1 MWLSPLQ
8 SLCSITVKSFCF
20 WIPAL
25 RIFCIRSLVTLVFT
39 CNLYIILLSLIFWDG
54 AEIVCF
60 YFSVAYVCLIF
71 ICSWYAFSL
80 SLCCC
85 SVVDSTHLDLL
96 DLCRKPLRFD
106 VIKVVF
112 YIKMSCENSR
122 YSCYPNILLWILFL
136 KFIFQGFL
144 CMWWCFIIPAVFE

>member
-1 MWLSPLQ
+1 MTFTLAKSLQ
-8 SLCSITVKSFCF
+8 YYREKFLFLNTCLEDFLHQEFGYSGIYLQPIHNIAVSYF
-20 WIPAL
+20 L
-25 RIFCIRSLVTLVFT
+25 RWGWNCVF
-39 CNLYIILLSLIFWDG
+39 
-54 AEIVCF
+54 
-60 YFSVAYVCLIF
+60 FSVAYVCLIF

-122 YSCYPNILLWILFL
+122 YSCYPNILLRILFL